1 MAFKKNSAEDAILF
15 EDNVFE
21 HIDSLYST
29 ALRLTRNSQDAEDLV
44 QDTCLRGFRFFNR
57 YQQGTNFKA
66 WIFKILMNMFI
77 NKYHK
82 DQRKPPS
89 VQFEKVEYAV
99 ENVLNDNERSTILT
113 DSNMFRNIFDDE
125 IVRAIES
132 LSEDYRISVLLCDI
146 EGFSYKEIGEIL
158 DIPMGTVM
166 SRISR
171 GRKMLQKLLLDYA
184 KREGY
189 INNQ

>member
-1 MAFKKNSAEDAILF
+1 MAFKKSSVEDAILF
-15 EDNVFE
+15 EDNAFE

-29 ALRLTRNSQDAEDLV
+29 ALRLTRNPQDAEDLV
-44 QDTCLRGFRFFNR
+44 QDTCLRGFQFFNR

-66 WIFKILMNMFI
+66 WIFRILMNMFI

-82 DQRKPPS
+82 DQRRPPS

-99 ENVLNDNERSTILT
+99 ENVLNDDERSTILT

-132 LSEDYRISVLLCDI
+132 LPEDYRISVLLCDI

>member
-1 MAFKKNSAEDAILF
+1 MAFKKSSAEDAILF
-15 EDNVFE
+15 EDNAFE

-29 ALRLTRNSQDAEDLV
+29 ALRLTRNPQDAEDLV
-44 QDTCLRGFRFFNR
+44 QDTCLRGFQFFNR

-66 WIFKILMNMFI
+66 WIFRILMNMFI

-82 DQRKPPS
+82 DQRRPPS
-89 VQFEKVEYAV
+89 IQFEKVEYAV
-99 ENVLNDNERSTILT
+99 ENVLNDDERSTILT

-132 LSEDYRISVLLCDI
+132 LPEDYRVSVLLCDI